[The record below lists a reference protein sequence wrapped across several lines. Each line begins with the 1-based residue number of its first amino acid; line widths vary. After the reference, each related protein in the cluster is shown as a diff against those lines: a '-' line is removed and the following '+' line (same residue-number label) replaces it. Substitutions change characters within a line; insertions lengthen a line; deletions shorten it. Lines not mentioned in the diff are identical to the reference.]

1 MIQFWVLI
9 YTYTHIS
16 WGRDLMWSSWEIP
29 LICSY
34 KTGGTFLV
42 CIEHGHG
49 LNLAGPIIFMDFYHQ
64 LLRMIIVCQARV
76 HVCLM
81 AMDLY
86 ICLGWLLMKIHDGFM
101 IIPFKLLSSWWHC
114 NPLELFVKYIIWA
127 MRMCLEEMWFSD

>member
-1 MIQFWVLI
+1 LSFNI
-9 YTYTHIS
+9 YIYPHIMGERPHVVIMGNPTYLLLQDR
-16 WGRDLMWSSWEIP
+16 WR
-29 LICSY
+29 
-34 KTGGTFLV
+34 FF
-42 CIEHGHG
+42 G
-49 LNLAGPIIFMDFYHQ
+49 LYRTWPWPNLAGPIIFMDFYHQ

-114 NPLELFVKYIIWA
+114 NPLELFVKYIIWS